1 MLDHVLTMWGH
12 ESNNGNFTEYY
23 ENYREHRENFM
34 EQKLSDYQKLS
45 DGCES
50 IETTDGQVGR
60 ID

>member
-1 MLDHVLTMWGH
+1 
-12 ESNNGNFTEYY
+12 
-23 ENYREHRENFM
+23 M